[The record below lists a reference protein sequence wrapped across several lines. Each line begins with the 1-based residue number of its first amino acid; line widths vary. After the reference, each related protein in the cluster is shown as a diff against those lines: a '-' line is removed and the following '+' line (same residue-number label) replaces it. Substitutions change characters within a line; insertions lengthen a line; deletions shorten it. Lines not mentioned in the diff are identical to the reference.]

1 MNDKFY
7 IQVDENGVITD
18 HPMNFESAT
27 NLVAFRQNK
36 EAYEI
41 TEEIILNNGFRLF
54 EFHMEPPTVRIVGE
68 AGYEVQPNGV
78 VHRKFTVVQLTQE
91 ERLNEWIRRSRD
103 DQLIRSDW
111 TQLPDTKLTAEE
123 KALWVKFRQDLR
135 AMTTTFK
142 DVTDPS
148 QIIWPQ
154 PPITVN
160 STSPGTSL

>member
-18 HPMNFESAT
+18 HPMNLQSAK

-36 EAYEI
+36 EDYEI
-41 TEEIILNNGFRLF
+41 TEEIILNSGFKPF

-68 AGYEVQPNGV
+68 EGYEVQPNGV
-78 VHRKFTVVQLTQE
+78 VRRKFILKELTQE
-91 ERLNEWIRRSRD
+91 ERVTEWIRRGRD

-142 DVTDPS
+142 DITDPS
-148 QIIWPQ
+148 QIVWPQ

-160 STSPGTSL
+160 SVSPNTSL

>member
-18 HPMNFESAT
+18 HPMNLESAK

-36 EAYEI
+36 FDYEI
-41 TEEIILNNGFRLF
+41 TEEIILNSGFKLF
-54 EFHMEPPTVRIVGE
+54 EFHIEPPTVRIVGE
-68 AGYEVQPNGV
+68 AGYEMQPSGV
-78 VHRKFTVVQLTQE
+78 VHRKFNVVQLTQE
-91 ERLNEWIRRSRD
+91 ECLNEWIRKGRD
-103 DQLIRSDW
+103 DMLIRSDW
-111 TQLPDTKLTAEE
+111 TQLPDTKLTDAE
-123 KALWVKFRQDLR
+123 KALWVTFRQQLR

-148 QIIWPQ
+148 QIVWPQ

-160 STSPGTSL
+160 SVSPNTSL